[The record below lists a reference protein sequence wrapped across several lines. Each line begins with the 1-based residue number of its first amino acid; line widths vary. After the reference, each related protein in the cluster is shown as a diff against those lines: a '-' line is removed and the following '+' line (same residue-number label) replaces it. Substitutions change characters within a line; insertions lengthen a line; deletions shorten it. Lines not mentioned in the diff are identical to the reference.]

1 MAIVSAFLVPGSPL
15 PQLRSDVAPWGR
27 LNQAL
32 RKAGMALAASRP
44 DVVLVYSTQWM
55 AVLDQLWIT
64 RQRSTGVHVDEN
76 WHEFGELSFDIA
88 SDTGLAEACVQDCR
102 DAGIHARGVD
112 YDQFPI
118 DTGTITVSSLMG
130 FGSEALPVTL
140 AANNLYHDN
149 AQTEQLSRI
158 AVQAAAM
165 QNKRAAVIG
174 IGGLSNTMFR
184 ELVPPDSDH
193 VISRSDDDWNRRMLA
208 LLECGDAGQLRAL
221 MPEYAGQAKAE
232 MGFKHMSWLLG
243 ALGEQFQG
251 ANVLEYAPLY
261 GSGGA
266 VVEFKLA

>member
-1 MAIVSAFLVPGSPL
+1 MTIVSAFLVPGSPL

-32 RKAGMALAASRP
+32 QAAGKALAASRP

-64 RQRSTGVHVDEN
+64 RARSTGLHVDEN
-76 WHEFGELSFDIA
+76 WHEYGELPFDIA
-88 SDTGLAEACVQDCR
+88 SDAGLAEACIQGCR

-118 DTGTITVSSLMG
+118 DTGTITVSTLMG
-130 FGSEALPVTL
+130 FGSERLPMTL

-149 AQTEQLSRI
+149 AQTEQLSEI
-158 AVQAAAM
+158 AMQAAAA

-184 ELVPPDSDH
+184 EPVEPDSDH
-193 VISRSDDDWNRRMLA
+193 VISQADDEWNRRMLA
-208 LLECGDAGQLRAL
+208 LLEGGDADQVRKLV
-221 MPEYAGQAKAE
+221 PEFAGQAKAE

-243 ALGEQFQG
+243 AMGGRFRG

-266 VVEFKLA
+266 VVEFKLG